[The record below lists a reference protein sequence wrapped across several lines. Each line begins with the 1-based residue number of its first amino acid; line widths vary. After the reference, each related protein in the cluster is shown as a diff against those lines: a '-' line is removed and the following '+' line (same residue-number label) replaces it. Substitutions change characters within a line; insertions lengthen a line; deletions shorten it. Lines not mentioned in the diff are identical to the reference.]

1 MVVPGSL
8 KAYFYFCQVRGQR
21 PDLLI
26 KFIESLK
33 RVLNSEWREQDLPV
47 RAEDTAVM
55 LVLGDIN
62 ANVDRNQILLKVY

>member
-1 MVVPGSL
+1 MVVSGSL
-8 KAYFYFCQVRGQR
+8 KTYFYFCQVIGQR

-26 KFIESLK
+26 KLIESLK
-33 RVLNSEWREQDLPV
+33 RVLNGKWGEQDLPV

-62 ANVDRNQILLKVY
+62 ANVDHSKILLKVY